1 MATGTGQSAIELL
14 EQDHREVERFFADY
28 EDLKD
33 GREKSLLAAKI
44 FVALKVHT
52 QIEEQIFYPEAR
64 KATGNDELIDEAV
77 AEHGEAKALI
87 AELEAS
93 TVGNDT
99 FDRKMSA
106 LREKISHHVS
116 EEEEKLFPEVEDA
129 KPDLDAIGEQLA
141 EKKAQLMSQLP
152 REQLKVG

>member
-99 FDRKMSA
+99 FDEKMSA

>member
-152 REQLKVG
+152 RERLKVG

>member
-33 GREKSLLAAKI
+33 AREKSLLAAKI